1 MSNKYLVKLRP
12 MGSFFFGSEKT
23 FGLGEDNE
31 HYIIQSEC
39 FPQQTSILGMIR
51 KEILI
56 IKKLIRNDWNYS
68 KARDKVDKLIGSKS
82 FDINLK
88 GKQNFGV
95 IEKVHPVFIRKENKY
110 LISIPKDHKIE
121 EADKEI
127 NKKYTPYKF
136 YEKSKCKISFQN
148 KKEDE
153 KKVYIPYDYKCK
165 IGLASGFIDK
175 DKNVINF
182 DDVFKEDKQIGIRLK
197 KNKQTSEDGLYKIIR
212 YRLKNNC
219 EFVFNLDINFD
230 EYFKEVDLNGYNNIV
245 SLGGEGSYFKISFQK
260 VDEYIIDNF
269 KDISSSHK
277 KDIYRKIILLSNTYI
292 SKEQYDEYCDY
303 GIINGIT
310 FRNLKTDYS
319 EFEVKVKGKYYNKF
333 KKTDKYM
340 FLEKGSV
347 LFSKF
352 NYEKLEAKIKNNS
365 NVRNIGYNEYI

>member
-12 MGSFFFGSEKT
+12 MGSFFFGSERT

-39 FPQQTSILGMIR
+39 FPQQTSILGMLR
-51 KEILI
+51 KEILV

-68 KARDKVDKLIGSKS
+68 KTRDKVDKLIGKKS
-82 FDINLK
+82 FNINLK
-88 GKQNFGV
+88 EKQNFGV

-110 LISIPKDHKIE
+110 LMSIPKDHKMQDVGE
-121 EADKEI
+121 EV

-136 YEKSKCKISFQN
+136 CEKRKCTVSFEN
-148 KKEDE
+148 KKEKE
-153 KKVYIPYDYKCK
+153 VYIPYDYEAKV
-165 IGLASGFIDK
+165 GLAGGFIDK

-197 KNKQTSEDGLYKIIR
+197 KNKQTSEDELYKIIR

-230 EYFKEVDLNGYNNIV
+230 EYFKEVDLNGYSNIV
-245 SLGGEGSYFKISFQK
+245 SLGGEASYFKISFQK
-260 VDEYIIDNF
+260 VDEYIVDNF
-269 KDISSSHK
+269 KNISSSHK

-292 SKEQYDEYCDY
+292 SKEQYDQYCNY

-319 EFEVKVKGKYYNKF
+319 EFEVKVKGKYYKKF

-340 FLEKGSV
+340 FLERGSV
-347 LFSKF
+347 LFSKCE
-352 NYEKLEAKIKNNS
+352 YEKLKHQIEGNS
-365 NVRNIGYNEYI
+365 NIKDIGYNKYI